1 MQQGHI
7 IKNSIIPVTFAALT
21 VKFYTLQLPSAP
33 LFPCAFSS
41 AADKRPVGTDIS
53 IAQKTCV
60 FRPVDISVAA
70 AKRSKLIY
78 QSVYSLLG
86 TLAGGYPFRLLTA
99 FADTFPKGSVLALS
113 VTCGDRLPLLSLR
126 DIFPRNGGSLSS
138 KGEPLA

>member
-1 MQQGHI
+1 MTC
-7 IKNSIIPVTFAALT
+7 IKIWDATGAYHQKFNNSVTFAALT

-41 AADKRPVGTDIS
+41 AADKRPARTDIS

-99 FADTFPKGSVLALS
+99 FAATFPKGQRPRPLS
-113 VTCGDRLPLLSLR
+113 HLR
-126 DIFPRNGGSLSS
+126 
-138 KGEPLA
+138 